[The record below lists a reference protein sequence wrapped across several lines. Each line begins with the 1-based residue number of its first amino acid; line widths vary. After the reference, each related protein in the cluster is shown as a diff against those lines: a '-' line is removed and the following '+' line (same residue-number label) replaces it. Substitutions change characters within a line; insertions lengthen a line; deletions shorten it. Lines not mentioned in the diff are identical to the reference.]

1 MSWSSN
7 LSSNEIIFNEGSGKF
22 NNSWNLEEVSEYVHM
37 GLVLSQNDIIM
48 LLLNVLDPFRV
59 DLRN

>member
-48 LLLNVLDPFRV
+48 LPLNVLDPFRV

>member
-48 LLLNVLDPFRV
+48 LLLDVLDPFRV